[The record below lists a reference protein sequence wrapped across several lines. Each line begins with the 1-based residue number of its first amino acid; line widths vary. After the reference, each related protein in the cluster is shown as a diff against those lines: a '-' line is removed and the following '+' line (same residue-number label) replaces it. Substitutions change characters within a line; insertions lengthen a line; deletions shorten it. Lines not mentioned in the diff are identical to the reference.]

1 MDGLSVKIG
10 SLQLKNPV
18 MVASGTFGYGEEYAQ
33 LIDLNKLGA
42 IVTKSITLRTRLGN
56 PQPRL
61 WETQGGLLNSIG
73 LQNVGLATFV
83 DEKLPYLQ
91 KYDTRI
97 IVSIAGESVAEYC
110 QLAQALKKEN
120 IDALEVNISCPNV
133 KHTKK
138 GLFAQ
143 DKDLSYEI
151 IKKVKRYSCKPVIA
165 KLTPNI
171 TDIGLIAKAC
181 EKAGAE
187 AIAVVNTFNGM
198 AVDIKTRKPVF
209 SNIVA
214 GLCGPAIKPL
224 ALYKVYEVKKAV
236 KIPVIGMGGIMDV
249 NDALEFIIT
258 GATAVAVGVGNFV
271 DPKIPLNIIKE
282 LQDYLKNNQYKNIK
296 QIIGSLISETG
307 H

>member
-1 MDGLSVKIG
+1 MVDDLNVKIG
-10 SLQLKNPV
+10 SLKFKNPV

-33 LIDLNKLGA
+33 LIDLNELGA
-42 IVTKSITLRTRLGN
+42 IVTKSITLKPRLGN

-73 LQNVGLATFV
+73 LQNVGLATFI

-110 QLAQALKKEN
+110 QLAQALKKETF
-120 IDALEVNISCPNV
+120 DALEVNISCPNV

-151 IKKVKRYSCKPVIA
+151 IKKVARYSHKPVIA

-171 TDIGLIAKAC
+171 TDIGIIAKAC
-181 EKAGAE
+181 ERAGAE
-187 AIAVVNTFNGM
+187 AIALVNTFNAM
-198 AVDIKTRKPVF
+198 AIDLKTKKPVF
-209 SNIVA
+209 KNIVA
-214 GLCGPAIKPL
+214 GLCGPAIKPQ
-224 ALYKVYEVKKAV
+224 ALYKVYEVKRAV
-236 KIPVIGMGGIMDV
+236 KIPIIGMGGIMDV

-258 GATAVAVGVGNFV
+258 GASAIAVGVGNFV
-271 DPKIPLNIIKE
+271 DPKIPINIIKGLQRYVKENHISQIKE
-282 LQDYLKNNQYKNIK
+282 L
-296 QIIGSLISETG
+296 IGSID
-307 H
+307 

>member
-1 MDGLSVKIG
+1 MDGLSVKIS
-10 SLQLKNPV
+10 SLKLKNPV

-33 LIDLNKLGA
+33 LIDLNELGA
-42 IVTKSITLRTRLGN
+42 IVTKSITLKPRLGN

-91 KYDTRI
+91 KYDTRV
-97 IVSIAGESVAEYC
+97 IVSIAGESVSEYC
-110 QLAQALKKEN
+110 QLAQALKKETF
-120 IDALEVNISCPNV
+120 DALEVNISCPNV
-133 KHTKK
+133 QHTKK

-151 IKKVKRYSCKPVIA
+151 IRKAVRLSHKPVIA

-171 TDIGLIAKAC
+171 TDIGIIAKAC

-187 AIAVVNTFNGM
+187 AIAVVNTFNAM
-198 AVDIKTRKPVF
+198 AIDLKTKKPVF
-209 SNIVA
+209 KNIVA
-214 GLCGPAIKPL
+214 GLCGPAIKPQ

-236 KIPVIGMGGIMDV
+236 KIPVIGMGGIMNL

-258 GATAVAVGVGNFV
+258 GASAIAVGVGNFV
-271 DPKIPLNIIKE
+271 DPKIPINIIKG
-282 LQDYLKNNQYKNIK
+282 LQHYIKDNKIGQLKQLV
-296 QIIGSLISETG
+296 GSLDAK
-307 H
+307 

>member
-1 MDGLSVKIG
+1 MDDLNVKIG
-10 SLQLKNPV
+10 SLKFKNPV

-33 LIDLNKLGA
+33 LIDLNELGA
-42 IVTKSITLRTRLGN
+42 IVTKSITLKPRLGN

-73 LQNVGLATFV
+73 LQNVGLATFI

-110 QLAQALKKEN
+110 QLAQALKKETF
-120 IDALEVNISCPNV
+120 DALEVNISCPNV

-151 IKKVKRYSCKPVIA
+151 IKKVARYSHKPVIA

-171 TDIGLIAKAC
+171 TDIGIIAKAC

-187 AIAVVNTFNGM
+187 AIAVVNTFNAM
-198 AVDIKTRKPVF
+198 AIDLKTKKPVF
-209 SNIVA
+209 KNIVA
-214 GLCGPAIKPL
+214 GLCGPAIKPQ
-224 ALYKVYEVKKAV
+224 ALYKVYEVKRAV

-258 GATAVAVGVGNFV
+258 GASAIAVGVGNFV
-271 DPKIPLNIIKE
+271 DPKIPINIIKGLQHYVKENKIRQIKE
-282 LQDYLKNNQYKNIK
+282 L
-296 QIIGSLISETG
+296 IGSID
-307 H
+307 